1 MNSKLLSLSLTTIN
15 YIALNGISKE
25 LPTANELIDKQPFTS
40 LVVEQIDRWINE
52 VDNQADEEPEILTIL
67 RLDIETELIEGNYL
81 EHGVA
86 AFIERVKSYFGD
98 DTDGAYTKML
108 IDVAKELNDKKS
120 LPN

>member
-25 LPTANELIDKQPFTS
+25 LPTANALIDEQPYAS

-52 VDNQADEEPEILTIL
+52 VDNQANEEPEILTIL
-67 RLDIETELIEGNYL
+67 RLDIETELIEGNYM
-81 EHGVA
+81 EHGVD
-86 AFIERVKSYFGD
+86 AFIKHVQIYFGD
-98 DTDGAYTKML
+98 DTNGAYANML
-108 IDVAKELNDKKS
+108 IEVAKELKNKES

>member
-25 LPTANELIDKQPFTS
+25 LPTANELIDEQPFAS

-52 VDNQADEEPEILTIL
+52 VDNQEDEEPEILTIL

-98 DTDGAYTKML
+98 DTNGAYTKML
-108 IDVAKELNDKKS
+108 IDVAKELN
-120 LPN
+120 